1 MNSMV
6 VILGDYTGN
15 IGIWLNYRCKDDL
28 FYIYFLGEPV
38 VIFKLI
44 SRVSFRK
51 HGGWWWR

>member
-1 MNSMV
+1 MV